1 MLSCSEFYKGSKQLT
16 CSEAE
21 FVLLLALVVVERP
34 DSHASVHVFVEG
46 VEPPVRVL
54 VGVGAGLLH
63 GGRVGLVLLITAD
76 GAKIQFA
83 PKEMTWFFKL
93 HCQCEKKN

>member
-1 MLSCSEFYKGSKQLT
+1 MLGCFEFYKGSKRLT

-34 DSHASVHVFVEG
+34 DPHASVHVFVEG

-54 VGVGAGLLH
+54 VRVGAGLLH
-63 GGRVGLVLLITAD
+63 GGSVGLVLVITAD
-76 GAKIQFA
+76 GAKIQIA
-83 PKEMTWFFKL
+83 QKRNDL
-93 HCQCEKKN
+93 VL